1 MKGMDMENNKFVF
14 QMSGL
19 TLTYGDRTVL
29 KDVNFVV
36 KPGEFW
42 FLLGPNGAGKT
53 TLLNVLLGIIQPQ
66 QGSLLLHHELGSR
79 GLMGFVPQR
88 CDLNPTLPTT
98 VKEFVSLGLAG
109 IRTDKKDRH
118 DRLSWAL
125 EKMHLKEMEHKS
137 YWSLSGG
144 QRQRALVARALIRRP
159 KFLIA
164 DEPNMNLD
172 LPAVHAL
179 LEALKDLNQK
189 ENLTVLFVT
198 HDLTLAA
205 RYATHIALFRDGQV
219 RVGTTQ
225 VILNQDDLELTYGIP
240 VTVSEETNGALCV
253 HIGKKERER

>member
-1 MKGMDMENNKFVF
+1 MENMDFVF
-14 QMSGL
+14 RMSGL
-19 TLTYGDRTVL
+19 TLTYGGRVIL
-29 KDVNFVV
+29 REVNLVV
-36 KPGEFW
+36 RSGEFW
-42 FLLGPNGAGKT
+42 FLLGPNGVGKT
-53 TLLNVLLGIIQPQ
+53 TLLNALLGILQPQ
-66 QGSLLLHHELGSR
+66 EGTLVFHSGLSNRELI
-79 GLMGFVPQR
+79 GLVPQR

-118 DRLSWAL
+118 DRLSWSL
-125 EKMHLKEMEHKS
+125 EKMHLKEMEERN

-179 LEALKDLNQK
+179 LEGLKDLNEK
-189 ENLTVLFVT
+189 ENLTILFVT

-205 RYATHIALFRDGQV
+205 RYATHIALFRDSRVQ
-219 RVGTTQ
+219 VGTKQ
-225 VILNQDDLELTYGIP
+225 AILNQDDLERTYGIP
-240 VTVSEETNGALCV
+240 VFVSDEANGALCI
-253 HIGKKERER
+253 HIGKERKEQ